1 MPTRPTLET
10 IARAVGVSRATVSNA
25 YNRPDQLSTS
35 LRDRILETA
44 ASLGYGGPD
53 PAARSLRTGRAGAVG
68 VLMCDRLS
76 YAFSDPAAVL
86 FLDGL
91 AEVLEPEG
99 AGLLVL
105 PGAAGSGPPAE
116 LVQGAVVDGL
126 VTYCLPDDDPA
137 LDVARERGVPLV
149 LVDHAGRRGEAT
161 VRIDDAGGGEAV
173 VQHLLDLGHQRL
185 AVVSYELG
193 PGHRHGYVDADRLAG
208 ITFGGTRERLGG
220 YRTALAGSGLDWP
233 KTPIFECDHNAR
245 QPGREAAA
253 TLLASRPRPT
263 AIVAM
268 SDELALGVLQAA
280 EDASLEVPRDLS
292 VVGFD
297 DTPAAAR
304 AIPPLTT
311 VNQPLRE
318 KGALA
323 GRRLLALQ
331 EGTPPGRSRRLAT
344 RVVVRDSTGPP
355 RTS

>member
-1 MPTRPTLET
+1 MPTRPTLDT
-10 IARAVGVSRATVSNA
+10 IAHAVGVSRATVSNA
-25 YNRPDQLSTS
+25 YNRPDQLSS
-35 LRDRILETA
+35 ALRDRILETA
-44 ASLGYGGPD
+44 AALGYGGPD

-99 AGLLVL
+99 AGLLLL
-105 PGAAGSGPPAE
+105 PGTQGAGPPPG

-126 VTYCLPDDDPA
+126 VTYCLPDDDA
-137 LDVARERGVPLV
+137 SLMVARERSVPLV
-149 LVDHAGRRGEAT
+149 LVDHPGRRGEAT
-161 VRIDDAGGGEAV
+161 VRIDDPGGGARI
-173 VQHLLDLGHQRL
+173 VQHLLDLGHRRL

-193 PGHRHGYVDADRLAG
+193 PGHRQGLVDDDRLDG
-208 ITFGGTRERLGG
+208 ITFAGTRERLGG
-220 YRTALAGSGLDWP
+220 YRTALAGAGLDWP
-233 KTPIFECDHNAR
+233 ATPIFECDHNAR

-253 TLLASRPRPT
+253 ELLAARPRPT

-268 SDELALGVLQAA
+268 SDELALGVLEAA
-280 EDASLEVPRDLS
+280 SDVGLDVPRDLS

-311 VNQPLRE
+311 VRQPLRK

-323 GRRLLALQ
+323 GQRLLALQ
-331 EGTPPGRSRRLAT
+331 EGKAPGRSRRLPT
-344 RVVVRDSTGPP
+344 EVVVRESTAPP
-355 RTS
+355 RRR